1 MDTST
6 TGLANHPGEQER
18 EICVYGGHGHPT
30 LAEEIC
36 TQLNIPLSPSVRKKF
51 SNDNMYVQ
59 LLESVRERDIFIIQP
74 LVKPVSDNLMELLL
88 LLDAARSASAKRVT
102 AVIPYYSYSRSDK
115 KDEPRISIAAK
126 LIADLIKTA
135 GANRVLTM
143 TLHSPQVHGFFQV
156 PVDHLTAQP
165 VLTAFYR
172 DKDLSDTV
180 VVTPDMGHAK
190 QAYTFARNLHLP
202 VAVGTKQRLT
212 DETVSIGAI
221 IGDVRGKRVILFDDE
236 VATAGS
242 VVEAVAKLRELDVT
256 EISLCCTHGVFSG
269 PAIQRLRET
278 PEIQEIVTTNT
289 VPIPREKRIK
299 GMHVLSVAPVFAEA
313 IRRIHSGESMASLF
327 EY

>member
-1 MDTST
+1 MGDKVPQTDRRS
-6 TGLANHPGEQER
+6 EEER
-18 EICVYGGHGHPT
+18 EICVYSGHGHRA
-30 LAEEIC
+30 LAAEIC
-36 TQLNIPLSPSVRKKF
+36 AHLNIPLSPSTRKKF

-74 LVKPVSDNLMELLL
+74 LVKPVSDNLLELLL

-126 LIADLIKTA
+126 LVADLIKAA

-143 TLHSPQVHGFFQV
+143 TMHSPQVHAFFQI

-172 DKDLSDTV
+172 DRDLSDTI

-190 QAYTFARNLHLP
+190 QAYAFARHLELP
-202 VAVGTKQRLT
+202 VAVGAKKRLT
-212 DETVSIGAI
+212 DDTVRISAI
-221 IGDVRGKRVILFDDE
+221 IGDVQEKRVILFDDE

-242 VVEAVAKLRELDVT
+242 VVEAVSKLREADVT
-256 EISLCCTHGVFSG
+256 EVSLCCTHGVFSG
-269 PAIQRLRET
+269 PSIERLKAT

-289 VPIPREKRIK
+289 VPIPREKRVK
-299 GMHVLSVAPVFAEA
+299 GMHVVSVAPLFAEA
-313 IRRIHSGESMASLF
+313 IRRIHSGESMSSLF